1 ADNYSQLFHR
11 KDDASAWE
19 QINHERSSE
28 RVERPLGFAE
38 GDTLAYLR
46 VSQPSGPD
54 RIVALD
60 TVTGERT
67 DVAGDAVVDP
77 QPVYLHGGVRPVGA
91 WYLDGKPRLAFFD
104 GHSDEARMQQML
116 QRAFPGAWASVR
128 SSTRDGSLR
137 VVLVQSDVDPG
148 SFYLF
153 DTATANA
160 ELLVARDEQ
169 IDSTRMAPMAPIQL
183 KARDGVA
190 LHGFMTVPP
199 GSDGKSLPMVVMPHG
214 GPIGIFDA
222 WRFDA
227 DAQLLAAA
235 GYAVLQVNF
244 RGSGNYGRAFRQAGA
259 RQWGGTMQDD

>member
-1 ADNYSQLFHR
+1 
-11 KDDASAWE
+11 
-19 QINHERSSE
+19 
-28 RVERPLGFAE
+28 
-38 GDTLAYLR
+38 
-46 VSQPSGPD
+46 
-54 RIVALD
+54 
-60 TVTGERT
+60 
-67 DVAGDAVVDP
+67 
-77 QPVYLHGGVRPVGA
+77 GGVRPVGA

-259 RQWGGTMQDD
+259 RQWGGTMQDDVTDATRWAIEQGHADPQRICIYGASYGAYAALMGVVREPDLYRCAIGYVGVYDLPMMVRDDLEHSRSTATWLREWVGSDTA